1 MPTAQIVEIADA
13 VKAHVESGSYSQAPA
28 SVTREYLFVVP
39 ESGPATLQVVVVPA
53 GDETEIVAR
62 SMDKHSVAID
72 VVVIKQVPATDKAAL
87 DALMLFAQ
95 EIRDRL
101 RRHLFEVDGRQCI
114 ATAANRDPIF
124 DRSLLRERNTFLSVC
139 RLTYFVLQS

>member
-1 MPTAQIVEIADA
+1 MPTAQIVKIADV
-13 VKAHVESGSYSQAPA
+13 VKAHVETGSYSQPPA